1 MKCSVSNSTNTDT
14 CQTTS
19 AVTSFCH
26 AMAKYPNIQKR
37 AQDDIDRAVGNERL
51 PLLQDRQQLPFVD
64 AIMSE
69 VLRWK
74 PAVPLGALRVFFGA
88 LSDN

>member
-1 MKCSVSNSTNTDT
+1 
-14 CQTTS
+14 
-19 AVTSFCH
+19 
-26 AMAKYPNIQKR
+26 MAKYPHVQKR
-37 AQDDIDRAVGNERL
+37 AQEEIDRVVGNERL

-74 PAVPLGALRVFFGA
+74 PAVPLGASRIPMIH
-88 LSDN
+88 SQTCD

>member
-1 MKCSVSNSTNTDT
+1 
-14 CQTTS
+14 
-19 AVTSFCH
+19 
-26 AMAKYPNIQKR
+26 MAKYPHVQKR
-37 AQDDIDRAVGNERL
+37 AQEEIDHVVGNERL

-74 PAVPLGALRVFFGA
+74 PAVPLGA
-88 LSDN
+88 SCIPMIHSQTCD